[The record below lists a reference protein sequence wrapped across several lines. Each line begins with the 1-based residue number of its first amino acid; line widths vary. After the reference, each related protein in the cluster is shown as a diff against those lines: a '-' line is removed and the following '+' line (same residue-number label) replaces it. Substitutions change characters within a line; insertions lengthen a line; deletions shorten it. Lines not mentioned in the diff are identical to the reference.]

1 MDLSTLEPTP
11 DSVPVQLRHPT
22 TNELMFDDATGSPDK
37 SKPVTVSIVGMDS
50 EQFRTRHRAIINRR
64 LNAGKKAKITA
75 EEIEAESIDTIAACI
90 TGWQYVGLDK
100 KALDFSKANAKVLL
114 TRLPWLREQL
124 DEAIADRANFL
135 KTSPTT

>member
-1 MDLSTLEPTP
+1 MDLATLEPTA

-22 TNELMFDDATGSPDK
+22 TNERLTTEAG
-37 SKPVTVSIVGMDS
+37 VAITVSIVGMDS
-50 EQFRTRHRAIINRR
+50 EQFRTRHRAIINKR
-64 LNAGKKAKITA
+64 LNAGKKAKVTA

-90 TGWQYVGLDK
+90 TGWQNIDLDGK
-100 KALDFSKANAKVLL
+100 PLDFSKASAKTLL

-135 KTSPTT
+135 KPSPTS